1 LVIVRLRLA
10 AAIIAVLS
18 FLALATQSAP
28 PDDRMQWF
36 RHDKFG
42 MFIHWG
48 PYSALAGEWNGR
60 QIPPHTEAEWIMQR
74 FNIPVKEYR
83 ERAHQ
88 FNPVKFDAEAWV
100 QLAKSTGMKYL
111 VVTAKHH
118 DGFAMYHS
126 KVSNYN
132 IVDWTPFKRDPLKE
146 LSEACQRAGI
156 RFSVYYSHR
165 EDWDDPNGF
174 GNNWDYDPAKK
185 DFSQY
190 LENKSKPQLRELLTN
205 YGPLGLV
212 WFDRGMDTPEHAA
225 QFVDLVHTLQPLC
238 LINGRIGSYKQ
249 ELMGDYQDMN
259 DNGMPSGGLEE
270 DWETPQTLN
279 TTWGY
284 SKFDEEWKTPGVV
297 IRRLVE
303 IVGKGGN
310 YLLNIGPMADGTV
323 PQPSIATL
331 NEVGQWMSRNSESI
345 YGTTASA
352 LREFPWGR
360 TTVKGTTVYLHVFS
374 WPADRI
380 IRLSGLNNQPV
391 AAHLLAHPAQKL
403 PVATDHGNILVTVPA
418 VIPDIRDTVIALT
431 LDSQPIVEPPVLT
444 QDSDTGF
451 KLNYLTAVTAGKTKK
466 RFNRDGGFH
475 LSKWTTPEDSA
486 TWYLAVSSAGKY
498 TVKIRYAARNEWKN
512 GQYLLTVGSH
522 QLKSAVTPTG
532 DWYEYATFNIG
543 AVTFPKAGQYKL
555 ELRPAESYD
564 HDLMYLESLTLEP
577 IE

>member
-1 LVIVRLRLA
+1 VPKLPSLA
-10 AAIIAVLS
+10 IAFLTTLLAIAQTPS
-18 FLALATQSAP
+18 PQP
-28 PDDRMQWF
+28 DRMQWF

-42 MFIHWG
+42 MFIHFG
-48 PYSALAGEWNGR
+48 PYSALAGEWNGQ

-74 FNIPVKEYR
+74 LNIPVAEYR

-88 FNPVKFDAEAWV
+88 FNPVKFNADSWV
-100 QLAKSTGMKYL
+100 ALAKSTGMKYL

-126 KVSNYN
+126 KVGNYN
-132 IVDWTPFKRDPLKE
+132 IVDWTPFHRDPLQE
-146 LSEACQRAGI
+146 LSEACKRAGI

-190 LENKSKPQLRELLTN
+190 LENKAKPQLRELLIN

-212 WFDRGMDTPEHAA
+212 WFDRGMDTPKHAA
-225 QFVDLVHTLQPLC
+225 EFADLVHSLQPLC

-249 ELMGDYQDMN
+249 ELMGDYQDMT

-331 NEVGQWMSRNSESI
+331 NEVGRWMSRNSESI
-345 YGTTASA
+345 YGTTAST

-360 TTVKGTTVYLHVFS
+360 TTVKGNIVYLHVFS
-374 WPADRI
+374 WPADRT
-380 IRLSGLNNQPV
+380 IRLSGLNNGV
-391 AAHLLAHPAQKL
+391 TSAHLLFDPTHKL
-403 PVATDHGNILVTVPA
+403 PVASEYGNILITVPA
-418 VIPDIRDTVIALT
+418 AMPDSRDTVIALT
-431 LDSQPIVEPPVLT
+431 LDSPPNVEPPIVT

-451 KLNYLTAVTAGKTKK
+451 ELNYLTAVTSGNAKK

-475 LSKWTTPEDSA
+475 IAKWTTPEDTA
-486 TWYLAVSSAGKY
+486 TWYLSVSSAGKY
-498 TVKIRYAARNEWKN
+498 AIKIRYAAANDWKD
-512 GQYLLTVGSH
+512 GQYILTVGTH
-522 QLKSAVTPTG
+522 QLKNPVKPTG
-532 DWYEYATFNIG
+532 DSYQYATFDAGTIS
-543 AVTFPKAGQYKL
+543 FPKAGQYKL
-555 ELRPAESYD
+555 ELKPAANYT
-564 HDLMYLESLTLEP
+564 HYLMYLDSLTLEP
-577 IE
+577 LQ

>member
-1 LVIVRLRLA
+1 VPKLPSLA
-10 AAIIAVLS
+10 IAFLTTLLAIAQTPS
-18 FLALATQSAP
+18 PQP
-28 PDDRMQWF
+28 DRMQWF
-36 RHDKFG
+36 RQDKFG
-42 MFIHWG
+42 MFIHFG
-48 PYSALAGEWNGR
+48 PYSALAGEWNGQ

-74 FNIPVKEYR
+74 LNIPVAEYR

-88 FNPVKFDAEAWV
+88 FNPVKFNADSWV
-100 QLAKSTGMKYL
+100 ALAKSTGMKYL

-132 IVDWTPFKRDPLKE
+132 IVDWTPFHRDPLQE
-146 LSEACQRAGI
+146 LSEACKRAGI

-190 LENKSKPQLRELLTN
+190 LENKAKPQLRELLIN

-212 WFDRGMDTPEHAA
+212 WFDRGMDTPKHAA
-225 QFVDLVHTLQPLC
+225 EFADLVHSLQPLC

-249 ELMGDYQDMN
+249 ELMGDYQDMT

-331 NEVGQWMSRNSESI
+331 NEVGRWMSRNSESI
-345 YGTTASA
+345 YGTTAST

-360 TTVKGTTVYLHVFS
+360 TTVKGNIVYLHVFS
-374 WPADRI
+374 WPADRT
-380 IRLSGLNNQPV
+380 IRLSGLNNGV
-391 AAHLLAHPAQKL
+391 TSAHLLFDPTHKL
-403 PVATDHGNILVTVPA
+403 PVASEYGNILITVPA
-418 VIPDIRDTVIALT
+418 AMPDSRDTVIALT
-431 LDSQPIVEPPVLT
+431 LDSSPNVEPPIVT

-451 KLNYLTAVTAGKTKK
+451 ELNYLTAVTSGNAKK

-475 LSKWTTPEDSA
+475 IAKWTTPEDTA
-486 TWYLAVSSAGKY
+486 TWYLSVSSAGKY
-498 TVKIRYAARNEWKN
+498 AIKIRYAAANDWKD
-512 GQYLLTVGSH
+512 GQYILTVGTH
-522 QLKSAVTPTG
+522 QLKNPVKPTG
-532 DWYEYATFNIG
+532 DSYQYATFDAGTIS
-543 AVTFPKAGQYKL
+543 FPKAGQYKL
-555 ELRPAESYD
+555 ELKPAANYT
-564 HDLMYLESLTLEP
+564 HYLMYLDSLTLEP
-577 IE
+577 LQ